1 MCPESPL
8 AFILLPQVAF
18 ADSHLTPSRMPD
30 AKVLEKLKADTER
43 MKAEA
48 ERILSEAVQADELEK
63 AATKIQAQFR
73 GKRDRAIVEVKKVQ
87 AEFRQQNRAERDL
100 MFAMHTQNSLA
111 NLTDVKAMTAV
122 PQHVQRAPR
131 RLGRL
136 NPYVTPILGRA
147 CD

>member
-1 MCPESPL
+1 M
-8 AFILLPQVAF
+8 
-18 ADSHLTPSRMPD
+18 
-30 AKVLEKLKADTER
+30 
-43 MKAEA
+43 
-48 ERILSEAVQADELEK
+48 LSEAVQADELEK

-122 PQHVQRAPR
+122 PQHVQSAPR

-136 NPYVTPILGRA
+136 TSYVLPLVWPEPAVSVRLS
-147 CD
+147 

>member
-1 MCPESPL
+1 
-8 AFILLPQVAF
+8 
-18 ADSHLTPSRMPD
+18 MPD
-30 AKVLEKLKADTER
+30 AKALANLKADAER
-43 MKAEA
+43 MEAEA
-48 ERILSEAVQADELEK
+48 ERMLSEAVQADELEK

-136 NPYVTPILGRA
+136 NPCVTPILGRA

>member
-1 MCPESPL
+1 M
-8 AFILLPQVAF
+8 F
-18 ADSHLTPSRMPD
+18 
-30 AKVLEKLKADTER
+30 
-43 MKAEA
+43 
-48 ERILSEAVQADELEK
+48 SEAVQADELEK